1 MESKEIQIRLSE
13 NIKKYRK
20 LAHLT
25 QYQLAEMTNVSED
38 MIKSLEQGRTW
49 CSEKTLS
56 QITSALKIDV
66 SELFMPVSSSFNND
80 ENRRA
85 EIKSLVAKNLRE
97 YVDEVLKEF
106 DHQA

>member
-1 MESKEIQIRLSE
+1 MESKEIQVRLSE
-13 NIKKYRK
+13 NIRKYRK

-25 QYQLAEMTNVSED
+25 QAQMAEKTGVSED

-56 QITSALKIDV
+56 EITTALNVDV
-66 SELFMPVSSSFNND
+66 SELFMPVSSSFKND

-85 EIKSLVAKNLRE
+85 ELKSSIAKNIRE
-97 YVDEVLKEF
+97 YVDEILKEF
-106 DHQA
+106 Y